1 MLHEQQ
7 KVVKILAELNS
18 YFLALGADRISSSV
32 VKDGTHGTITFRANY
47 NPIYEDKLHD
57 LEKCLNEQRN
67 DSVEDIYWGLAGTG
81 DPGNSSQLLLVGM
94 MIDKAQIRM
103 EDGFVDM
110 TLYKEL
116 KG

>member
-1 MLHEQQ
+1 MYREQQ
-7 KVVKILAELNS
+7 MVVKIIAELNT
-18 YFLALGADRISSSV
+18 YFLALGADHISSTV

-47 NPIYEDKLHD
+47 NPDYAYKLQD
-57 LEKCLNEQRN
+57 LEKCLNEQKN
-67 DSVEDIYWGLAGTG
+67 DSYEDIFWGLAGTG
-81 DPGNSSQLLLVGM
+81 EPGNSGQLLLVGM

-116 KG
+116 A